1 MKANYSIITTMLS
14 ALLLQS
20 CATPP
25 PVVIDQTS
33 LANAAI
39 HTLKESVYFS
49 TIFSSCAA
57 LGGDVEVEAISKQQD
72 WLNANVNLALAAD
85 QYYSQ
90 QQAANTFEY
99 QNKTLAPA
107 AIKLAL
113 DAKQRALNELGFNQ
127 RTPANRI
134 KTCEFRLSKMTDL
147 NLDLAKDP
155 LIAPYAAELL
165 THLPLDQ
172 HIENIPKLAG
182 GIDEV
187 APGQAYYQLVKVH
200 EANCPSSAFTLSI
213 VNQSPKEV
221 YANFCGDKAVEVLTC
236 EWGKCESKKL

>member
-1 MKANYSIITTMLS
+1 MKANYSLIITMS
-14 ALLLQS
+14 VLLLQA

-25 PVVIDQTS
+25 PVVIDQVS
-33 LANAAI
+33 LENAAT
-39 HTLKESVYFS
+39 HTLKETVYFS
-49 TIFSSCAA
+49 TIFSTCAA

-72 WLNANVNLALAAD
+72 WLNANTNLSLAAD

-99 QNKTLAPA
+99 QGKTLAPA

-113 DAKQRALNELGFNQ
+113 DAKQRAVNELGLNQ
-127 RTPANRI
+127 RTPANKI
-134 KTCEFRLSKMTDL
+134 KTCEFRLGKMTGSTI
-147 NLDLAKDP
+147 DLAQDP
-155 LIAPYAAELL
+155 LITPYASELL
-165 THLPLDQ
+165 THLPLDK

-187 APGQAYYQLVKVH
+187 APGQTYYQLVKTH
-200 EANCPSSAFTLSI
+200 EASCSSSAFTLSI